1 MLAPGPAV
9 APHPHGV
16 PLGRSRARQGLRP
29 RRLNPLTRDIEVSG
43 GFPHQALSGGL
54 PHRKC
59 RVFSGGFP
67 HRNVTFSPTVFL
79 FLATGSG
86 DRFAGGAHDLL
97 GPFERGGAV
106 LPFIGLAG
114 AAGRPVGEP
123 VLGGPTVLA
132 VARSAL
138 FRDLDEAERHKL
150 AQRRGDGVPVDA
162 VVLKRGIRHRQ
173 FALAVAA
180 VVGDLD
186 LQAVDQLIQFPVIN
200 SGAFAAR
207 RDHPIW
213 RQWQEQFRQ
222 ATQRAVLKLS
232 EQAALNLA
240 IYSGPET
247 NRPHLLPSLAN
258 WICLQSNPIWD
269 VGRKKLVE
277 PNLPHEVLG
286 LVHLTG
292 ADRQTQMQIRTTT
305 GGQVTGSLT
314 YSGIRALAAGL
325 CGVCGLSGSQM

>member
-1 MLAPGPAV
+1 MPKCVIVTAAETGYFKLLKDLLASLAEFPELAELERCVLDIGLEASQRDWLK
-9 APHPHGV
+9 AQGV
-16 PLGRSRARQGLRP
+16 PSIEPAWDIALGRRQNVPHYYKAMTARPFLPRYFSNYDIIVWLDADIWVQMPSYLRHYVTGAERYGFALTAEIDRAYPILFGEYNSLR
-29 RRLNPLTRDIEVSG
+29 LL
-43 GFPHQALSGGL
+43 H
-54 PHRKC
+54 
-59 RVFSGGFP
+59 
-67 HRNVTFSPTVFL
+67 HRNYYRCF
-79 FLATGSG
+79 
-86 DRFAGGAHDLL
+86 
-97 GPFERGGAV
+97 
-106 LPFIGLAG
+106 
-114 AAGRPVGEP
+114 GRR
-123 VLGGPTVLA
+123 
-132 VARSAL
+132 VA
-138 FRDLDEAERHKL
+138 
-150 AQRRGDGVPVDA
+150 
-162 VVLKRGIRHRQ
+162 
-173 FALAVAA
+173 
-180 VVGDLD
+180 
-186 LQAVDQLIQFPVIN
+186 DQLIQFPVIN

-222 ATQRAVLKLS
+222 ATQRAVLKQS

-240 IYSGPET
+240 IYSGPKT

-269 VGRKKLVE
+269 VERKKLVE

-325 CGVCGLSGSQM
+325 YGVCRLSDSQM